1 MNAVIRE
8 IGIGIKDLNG
18 CGLDFYDFD
27 FRVIYGEWTLLPFS

>member
-18 CGLDFYDFD
+18 RVLDFYDFD
-27 FRVIYGEWTLLPFS
+27 FWVI